1 MEVLNSLLRPL
12 FDAVNSLTS
21 TWPVWLMCLL
31 WAVPLSVFA
40 LWAFKKFSNQD
51 AISATKDK
59 IYACLFEI
67 RLFNDD
73 IRAIFRA
80 QWEIMGHVLK
90 YQALSLKPMI
100 WILPPTV
107 LMMVQLHAFFG
118 FRALQPGEEA
128 LLIATLRP
136 DAPQELSLE
145 LPDGLTAETPG
156 VAAPEL
162 HQVAWRIRA
171 DRPGDYE
178 LLFSDGTQQESKK
191 IRVGGERRRLS
202 PERPPRSFLEQLEWP
217 SEPPFGKDSFLQ
229 RVSISY
235 PEAGIS
241 FLGFHMESQWAWMIL
256 FFVMTMVIALALKKP
271 MGVEL

>member
-1 MEVLNSLLRPL
+1 MEILNSLLRPL
-12 FDAVNSLTS
+12 FDVVNSLTRS
-21 TWPVWLMCLL
+21 WPVWLMCLL
-31 WAVPLSVFA
+31 WALPLSVFA

-90 YQALSLKPMI
+90 YQAYSLKPMI

-136 DAPQELSLE
+136 GVLQELRLE
-145 LPDGLTAETPG
+145 LPEGLTAETPG
-156 VAAPEL
+156 VPAPDL
-162 HQVAWRIRA
+162 HEFAWRIRA
-171 DRPGDYE
+171 ERPGDYRI
-178 LLFSDGTQQESKK
+178 LFSVGGRQESKTV
-191 IRVGGERRRLS
+191 RVGGQRRRLS
-202 PERPPRSFLEQLEWP
+202 PERPPRSFLDQLEWP
-217 SEPPFGKDSFLQ
+217 SEAPFPQESFLR

-235 PEAGIS
+235 PEAEIS

-256 FFVMTMVIALALKKP
+256 FFVMTMLLALALKKP